1 MASTCLTVFF
11 EPILKTWSLKRTFL
25 IKLTNCNTYLSMQ
38 YKSTYPVNGFKKKET
53 LTAGNY
59 PSVLTNLSHILFL
72 LIEDTLFWLCKRLL
86 YTKSKLNEKKLT
98 NYN

>member
-1 MASTCLTVFF
+1 
-11 EPILKTWSLKRTFL
+11 
-25 IKLTNCNTYLSMQ
+25 MQ

-59 PSVLTNLSHILFL
+59 PPVLTNLSHILFL